1 MGRIKCDTIELVSYI
16 TPELVR
22 NCRRCSHDLAPGALI
37 CDQCQALVYA
47 NELDRISDQAH
58 AMEAKGEWLQ
68 ARDRWLSALPLLPHD
83 SAQRGWIQ
91 RHARELE
98 IEAGKPAQPGQTSKW
113 AKRLAPLGPIGVLL
127 AKSKVLL
134 TLLFKLKFLLSFGAT
149 IALYWALY
157 GPIFGIGFVT
167 MILIHEMGHYVDV
180 KRRGLPAEMPVF
192 LPGLGA
198 YVRWQAMGV
207 SLETRAAVSLA
218 GPLAGWLAAAACLL
232 IWTQTHSPAWA
243 VLTQWGAALNILNL
257 IPIWVLD
264 GSQAILAL
272 SKAERVVLL
281 VGSLM
286 LSFMLHQQIFILVAL
301 GAAWRLFTNDA
312 PERPSFRTTAYFLIV
327 LTLLGLVR
335 LLVLGQGPPLR

>member
-1 MGRIKCDTIELVSYI
+1 VSYI

-22 NCRRCSHDLAPGALI
+22 NCKRCSNDLPPGALA
-37 CDQCQALVYA
+37 CDKCQALVYA
-47 NELDRISDQAH
+47 DQLDRIAEEAH
-58 AMEAKGEWLQ
+58 RLEGRGAYLQ

-83 SAQRGWIQ
+83 SSQRGWIQ
-91 RHARELE
+91 KHARELE
-98 IEAGKPAQPGQTSKW
+98 IQASKPQQPPGQTSKW

-127 AKSKVLL
+127 AKSKGLL
-134 TLLFKLKFLLSFGAT
+134 TLLFKLKFLLTFGAS
-149 IALYWALY
+149 IAFYWALY

-167 MILIHEMGHYVDV
+167 MILIHEMGHFVDV

-198 YVRWQAMGV
+198 FVRWQALGV

-218 GPLAGWLAAAACLL
+218 GPLAGWMAAAACVL
-232 IWTQTHSPAWA
+232 IWTQTHNGVWA
-243 VLTQWGAALNILNL
+243 VLAQWGAALNILNL

-286 LSFMLHQQIFILVAL
+286 LSFMLRQEIFIFVAL
-301 GAAWRLFTNDA
+301 GAAWRLFTKDA
-312 PERPSFRTTAYFLIV
+312 PEQPSPRTTAYFLIV

-335 LLVLGQGPPLR
+335 LLVLNQVALPR